1 MNSILESGNLIKRI
15 KNGENLPEIAHYALE
30 CLYQDG
36 PIDTVVLEI
45 ISYLKIFQP
54 DFFTTIE
61 NDVIEIM
68 GLFFKLPKPET
79 LQGVVFDIYSQL
91 VKEKWGDNYTPM
103 QADILKQINSKQCF
117 SFSAP
122 TSTGKS
128 FVFRNLITKSQK
140 DIVVVVP
147 SRALINEYHDK
158 VCNAVDVKE
167 VNVLTFVDRINT
179 KHAKRNVFILTPERA
194 RELFKNKSWLDIEY
208 ILFDEAQLSDEKS
221 TRGIYF
227 DSIVRRALKVFPN
240 ARFIFA
246 HPFISNPQAQLKK
259 NDIELDE
266 SSFSRQYKQKN
277 VGQIFYTHNPDTEEF
292 HHFGTNKKIFGE
304 QKILSAYDPIE
315 HSLKNGGSVLVYA
328 AKAQILEKKIFQRF
342 SKYFDLCPEITDPEA
357 LELIEKLRE
366 YIGASKN
373 DVDYYNSDMIDN
385 LMHGIVSHH
394 GSIPLTARLILE
406 HFTQKG
412 FCKLC
417 FATSTLEQGINMP
430 FDVVYIDRFEASKSL
445 SVKNLIGRAGRSTT
459 SKSFDIGGVIVRTSA
474 MTPLRKT
481 LLKSDPISE
490 VSHLDIKDDKIDDTY
505 QEFKDAIKNGTFNDE
520 YNLTDKDVEKIKA
533 DEIKMLV
540 PTLLDMVFIG
550 ENIVTAEEIT
560 QEIKEVFHK
569 LYESYLGRPLVI
581 SEKNVLNEA
590 IKIMLWKVTGR
601 TFRNICQI
609 RYARV
614 AQVNERRKH
623 PERVSNIP
631 AKYMVGYNEIP
642 NKNLPNYPKIPST
655 TLAKNVDYDTI
666 VFDTYDFLDKMIGFK
681 LSDIYYAIFNEYY
694 LDTGDE
700 RARKMANYMKFGT
713 TDGKEIWMLRYG
725 FSFEDIE
732 WLKPHVKAIDEEEIC
747 FYNTV
752 SELDDEKSAI
762 IEKFMY

>member
-1 MNSILESGNLIKRI
+1 MNSILNGGNLIRQIKR
-15 KNGENLPEIAHYALE
+15 GRNLSEIAHYALE
-30 CLYQDG
+30 CLYRDG

-54 DFFTTIE
+54 DFFATVE

-68 GLFFKLPKPET
+68 GLFFKAPTPET
-79 LQGVVFDIYSQL
+79 LKGVVFDIYSQL
-91 VKEKWGDNYTPM
+91 IRENLGDNYTPM

-128 FVFRNLITKSQK
+128 FVFQNVIMKSQK

-147 SRALINEYHDK
+147 SRALINEYYDK
-158 VCNAVDVKE
+158 VCSAVDVKE

-194 RELFKNKSWLDIEY
+194 RELFKNKTWLDIEY

-246 HPFISNPQAQLKK
+246 HPFISNPQAQLQK
-259 NDIELDE
+259 NNIELDE
-266 SSFSRQYKQKN
+266 SSISRQYKQKN
-277 VGQIFYTHNPDTEEF
+277 VGQIFYTHNPNTGDFF
-292 HHFGTNKKIFGE
+292 HLGTNKKVFGE
-304 QKILSAYDPIE
+304 QKTLATYDPIE

-328 AKAQILEKKIFQRF
+328 AKTQILEKKIFQRF
-342 SKYFDLCPEITDPEA
+342 GKYFDFCPEITDPEA
-357 LELIEKLRE
+357 LNLIEKLRE

-373 DVDYYNSDMIDN
+373 DADYYNSDMIDN
-385 LMHGIVSHH
+385 LTHGIVSHH

-445 SVKNLIGRAGRSTT
+445 SVKNLIGRAGRSTLN
-459 SKSFDIGGVIVRTSA
+459 KSFDIGSVIVRTSA
-474 MTPLRKT
+474 MTSLRKT
-481 LLKSDPISE
+481 LLKSEQISE
-490 VSHLDIKDDKIDDTY
+490 VSHLDIKDDKIDETY
-505 QEFKDAIKNGTFNDE
+505 QDFKEAITNGTFNNE
-520 YNLTDKDVEKIKA
+520 YNLTDKDVEKIKS

-540 PTLLDMVFIG
+540 PTLLDMAFIG
-550 ENIVTAEEIT
+550 ENIVAAEEIT
-560 QEIKEVFHK
+560 PEIREVFHK

-581 SEKNVLNEA
+581 SEKNVLSEA

-623 PERVSNIP
+623 PERVGYIH

-642 NKNLPNYPKIPST
+642 NKNLSNYPKIPKT
-655 TLAKNVDYDTI
+655 ILAKNVDYDTI
-666 VFDTYDFLDKMIGFK
+666 VFDTYDFLDKLIGFK
-681 LSDIYYAIFNEYY
+681 LSDIFFAIFNEYY
-694 LDTGDE
+694 LETKDD
-700 RARKMANYMKFGT
+700 RSRKMANYMKFGT
-713 TDGKEIWMLRYG
+713 TDAKEIWMLRYG
-725 FSFEDIE
+725 FNFEDID
-732 WLKPHVKAIDEEEIC
+732 WLKPHVKSINEEEIC
-747 FYNTV
+747 FYDTV
-752 SELDDEKSAI
+752 SELDSEKSATI
-762 IEKFMY
+762 AKFIY

>member
-1 MNSILESGNLIKRI
+1 MNSILENGNLIRRI
-15 KNGENLPEIAHYALE
+15 KDGENLSEIAHYALE
-30 CLYQDG
+30 CLYRDG

-54 DFFTTIE
+54 DFFATVE

-68 GLFFKLPKPET
+68 GLFFKSPTPET

-91 VKEKWGDNYTPM
+91 IRENWGDNYTPM

-128 FVFRNLITKSQK
+128 FVFRNVIMKSQK

-158 VCNAVDVKE
+158 VCSTVDVKE
-167 VNVLTFVDRINT
+167 VNVLTFVERINT

-194 RELFKNKSWLDIEY
+194 RELFKNKTWLDIEY

-259 NDIELDE
+259 NNIELDE
-266 SSFSRQYKQKN
+266 TSISRQYKQKN
-277 VGQIFYTHNPDTEEF
+277 VGQIFYTHNPNTGEF
-292 HHFGTNKKIFGE
+292 CHFGTNKKIFGE

-328 AKAQILEKKIFQRF
+328 AKTQILEKKIFQRF
-342 SKYFDLCPEITDPEA
+342 GKYFNLCPEITDPEA

-373 DVDYYNSDMIDN
+373 DADYYNSDMIDN

-459 SKSFDIGGVIVRTSA
+459 SKSFDIGSVIVRTSA
-474 MTPLRKT
+474 MSSLRKT
-481 LLKSDPISE
+481 LLKNEPISE
-490 VSHLDIKDDKIDDTY
+490 VSHLDIKDDKIDETY
-505 QEFKDAIKNGTFNDE
+505 QDFKEAITNGTFNDE

-533 DEIKMLV
+533 EEIKMLV

-550 ENIVTAEEIT
+550 DNIVTAEEIT
-560 QEIKEVFHK
+560 SEIKEVFHK

-581 SEKNVLNEA
+581 SEKNVLSEA

-623 PERVSNIP
+623 PERVGYIP

-642 NKNLPNYPKIPST
+642 NKNLPNYPKIPNT
-655 TLAKNVDYDTI
+655 ILAKNVDYDTI

-681 LSDIYYAIFNEYY
+681 LSDIYFAIFNEYY
-694 LDTGDE
+694 LDTKDD

-713 TDGKEIWMLRYG
+713 TDAKEIWMLRYG
-725 FSFEDIE
+725 FNFEDIE
-732 WLKPHVKAIDEEEIC
+732 WLKPHVKSIDEEEIC
-747 FYNTV
+747 FYDTV
-752 SELDDEKSAI
+752 SKLDSEKSSI
-762 IEKFMY
+762 IEKFIY

>member
-1 MNSILESGNLIKRI
+1 MNNILECGNLIKRI
-15 KNGENLPEIAHYALE
+15 RNGENLPEIAHYALE
-30 CLYQDG
+30 CLYKDG
-36 PIDTVVLEI
+36 PVDTVVLEI
-45 ISYLKIFQP
+45 LSYMKIFQP
-54 DFFTTIE
+54 GYFKTIE

-68 GLFFKLPKPET
+68 GLFFKSPTPET
-79 LQGVVFDIYSQL
+79 LQGVVFDIYAQHIRE
-91 VKEKWGDNYTPM
+91 VWGDNYTPM
-103 QADILKQINSKQCF
+103 QADILKQIDSKQCF

-128 FVFRNLITKSQK
+128 FVFRNIILKSEK
-140 DIVVVVP
+140 DIIVVVP
-147 SRALINEYHDK
+147 SRALINEYHDR
-158 VCNAVDVKE
+158 VCSTVDVKE
-167 VNVLTFVDRINT
+167 VNVLTFVERINT

-194 RELFKNKSWLDIEY
+194 RELFKNKSWLDIEF

-227 DSIVRRALKVFPN
+227 DSIVRRSLKVFPT
-240 ARFIFA
+240 AKIIFA

-259 NDIELDE
+259 NNIALDE
-266 SSFSRQYKQKN
+266 STISRQYKQKN
-277 VGQIFYTHNPDTEEF
+277 VGQVFYTHDPNSGEF
-292 HHFGTNKKIFGE
+292 HHFGTDKKIFGE
-304 QKILSAYDPIE
+304 QKILSYYDPIE
-315 HSLKNGGSVLVYA
+315 YSLKNGGSVLVYA
-328 AKAQILEKKIFQRF
+328 AKKQILEKKIFKRF
-342 SKYFDLCPEITDPEA
+342 KKYFAFCPKITDPEA

-373 DVDYYNSDMIDN
+373 NADYYNSDMIEN

-459 SKSFDIGGVIVRTSA
+459 NKQYDIGSVIVRTSA
-474 MTPLRKT
+474 MRPLRDT
-481 LLKSDPISE
+481 LIKSDPISE
-490 VSHLDIKDDKIDDTY
+490 VSQLDVKDEKIDESY
-505 QEFKDAIKNGTFNDE
+505 QDFKEAIKNGTYNDE
-520 YNLTDKDVEKIKA
+520 YNLTEKDVDKIKS
-533 DEIKMLV
+533 DDIKMLV
-540 PTLLDMVFIG
+540 PTLLDMVFLG
-550 ENIVTAEEIT
+550 DNIISAEQIT
-560 QEIKEVFHK
+560 TEVKELFDK
-569 LYESYLGRPLVI
+569 LYESYLGRPLVV
-581 SEKNVLNEA
+581 SEKNVLREA
-590 IKIMLWKVTGR
+590 VKIMLWKVTGR

-623 PERVSNIP
+623 PERVKSIP
-631 AKYMVGYNEIP
+631 AKYMTGYNEIP

-655 TLAKNVDYDTI
+655 ILAKDVDYDTI

-694 LDTGDE
+694 IDTKDD
-700 RARKMANYMKFGT
+700 RSLKMANYMKFGT
-713 TDGKEIWMLRYG
+713 TDAKEIWMLKYG
-725 FSFEDIE
+725 FDFEDME
-732 WLKPHVKAIDEEEIC
+732 WLKPYVESISEEEIC
-747 FYNTV
+747 FV
-752 SELDDEKSAI
+752 SNVDELDEDKKAI
-762 IEKFMY
+762 IEKFIY